1 MSQYLIFNSTN
12 MLNLWFMTEANFNQT
27 SNFKQSA
34 ENLRHRFI
42 NDESLWT
49 IVRLTLG
56 LC

>member
-27 SNFKQSA
+27 SNFKQST